1 MRDELASHLERP
13 REHRRNERL
22 DEGEVEYRVDNRPK
36 EGGREELAHHV
47 GLTGDAVEAGQEL
60 AGIQAPKMQHVRR
73 APGAE
78 MLSPKERELCAA
90 MRLLPKHYLVIKAR
104 DSRAPPTPSERC
116 L

>member
-1 MRDELASHLERP
+1 MPPPQPAPAKAKPPSEKKAR
-13 REHRRNERL
+13 
-22 DEGEVEYRVDNRPK
+22 
-36 EGGREELAHHV
+36 EGGAR
-47 GLTGDAVEAGQEL
+47 AGEG
-60 AGIQAPKMQHVRR
+60 AEPFDVRR

>member
-1 MRDELASHLERP
+1 MPPPQPAPAQAKSPAEKKAR
-13 REHRRNERL
+13 
-22 DEGEVEYRVDNRPK
+22 
-36 EGGREELAHHV
+36 EGGARGE
-47 GLTGDAVEAGQEL
+47 GAGPL
-60 AGIQAPKMQHVRR
+60 DVRR